1 MRRKLSRREIDRLEN
16 LLILLLV
23 CLALFLIHRTGM
35 FQSVTEQGSGTGDE
49 SLFAGVQGYRP
60 VPGNPGALDGA
71 ERNRTLWGAVRS
83 DNGEPAVPRWA
94 ERPADPVSGHHGFPP
109 GQLPGG
115 MGARGEPGEQ
125 LGVL

>member
-1 MRRKLSRREIDRLEN
+1 
-16 LLILLLV
+16 
-23 CLALFLIHRTGM
+23 M

-49 SLFAGVQGYRP
+49 SLFAGVQDTALSRE
-60 VPGNPGALDGA
+60 PGALMVQNGTGRYGVQYDQTTVNRLYHDG
-71 ERNRTLWGAVRS
+71 LI
-83 DNGEPAVPRWA
+83 DLL
-94 ERPADPVSGHHGFPP
+94 DPVSGHHGFPP